1 MSSQL
6 IFKKKNYF
14 LSSLKKIKCFENNPH
29 IAVGVSG
36 GPDSMALAILLQKWV
51 RQQKGKLTGLIFD
64 HQIRLDSKDE
74 SFFVKKM
81 LSRYNIDSFILK
93 PPKNKII
100 KKNMA
105 DARLNRFS
113 SIVNF
118 CVKNNI
124 IHLFLGHHFDDNIET
139 YLIRK
144 INGSNLEGL
153 SCMSLINNY
162 KNIQIVRPFI
172 ATSKISIIKF
182 NKKNKIN
189 FINDPSN
196 IDTNFTRV
204 KVRNFLKIKK
214 NYKLVKND
222 FIKIKRQIPDYRSM
236 IWELFIE
243 NLVNVG
249 SKKVILNLIKLNE
262 SDLLIIEKHIGLV
275 LNFFNRNKNQ
285 TKTEKIHKMIEQIN
299 KPNFK
304 YFNLS
309 GVSIQKQSNL
319 LIFYQN

>member
-51 RQQKGKLTGLIFD
+51 RQKKGKLTGLIFD

-74 SFFVKKM
+74 SFFVKNM

-105 DARLNRFS
+105 DARLNRFA

-118 CVKNNI
+118 CVKNEI

-196 IDTNFTRV
+196 IDINFTRV

-214 NYKLVKND
+214 NYKIVKND
-222 FIKIKRQIPDYRSM
+222 FIKIKRQIPNYRSM

-275 LNFFNRNKNQ
+275 LNFFNKNKNQ

>member
-6 IFKKKNYF
+6 ILKKKNYF

-74 SFFVKKM
+74 PFFVKKM
-81 LSRYNIDSFILK
+81 LSRHNIDSFILK

-118 CVKNNI
+118 CVKNKI

-153 SCMSLINNY
+153 SCMSLISNY

-196 IDTNFTRV
+196 IDINFTRV

-222 FIKIKRQIPDYRSM
+222 FIKIKRQIPSYRSM
-236 IWELFIE
+236 IWELFIA

-249 SKKVILNLIKLNE
+249 AKKVILNLIKLNE